1 MKNKKT
7 LLYIRSSYA
16 DGTHTQR
23 DRKIERDDRGNKKCA
38 RKRTGNNLKDAWY
51 VDTISECQLDSIDL
65 IIQFD
70 EEKQLGGKNKRTNL
84 DFLRVHFFLLL
95 FLAMQCMC
103 VLSHT
108 LSLYPSYCS
117 LSIVFPLLPVTA
129 CPLIYSRSTMI
140 FHIRASS
147 ANFICL
153 CVCVCAYI
161 VGNGWNVPPKLHT
174 NIFLFALAHTTAS
187 I

>member
-108 LSLYPSYCS
+108 LSLS
-117 LSIVFPLLPVTA
+117 LSQLLFPFYRLSTFTGDRLSTY
-129 CPLIYSRSTMI
+129 IQSQYNDFSHSR
-140 FHIRASS
+140 
-147 ANFICL
+147 
-153 CVCVCAYI
+153 V
-161 VGNGWNVPPKLHT
+161 
-174 NIFLFALAHTTAS
+174 
-187 I
+187 